1 MESQMVTLTTRQ
13 VDDLI
18 VALELGKKSAQNNKD
33 FNTVRKI
40 LLIIK
45 KKKQRYDLLH
55 NRKGL

>member
-18 VALELGKKSAQNNKD
+18 VALELGKKSARNNKD
-33 FNTVRKI
+33 FNRIRKQ
-40 LLIIK
+40 LLIL

-55 NRKGL
+55 NRKSL

>member
-1 MESQMVTLTTRQ
+1 MESQMVTLTTKQ

>member
-1 MESQMVTLTTRQ
+1 MVTLTTKQ

>member
-1 MESQMVTLTTRQ
+1 MESQMVTLTTKQ

-18 VALELGKKSAQNNKD
+18 IALELGKKSAQNNKD

>member
-1 MESQMVTLTTRQ
+1 MESQMVTLTTKQ

-18 VALELGKKSAQNNKD
+18 IALETGKRSAQNNRD
-33 FNTVRKI
+33 FNRIRKQ
-40 LLIIK
+40 LLIL